1 MAEYDGLPCG
11 WVSAKLGDLAEYV
24 NGRGFKTTEWET
36 SGKPI
41 IRIQNLTKEKSSYN
55 YTKQEFP
62 EKYAVKNGDLL
73 FSWSASLGVYLWGG
87 GDAWLNQHI
96 FNVIP
101 KETTSKLFVYY
112 LLKKITS
119 ELYSKAHGSGMVHV
133 TKGKFEDTQIQI
145 PPLNE
150 QYRIVEKIEELFSEL
165 DKGNECLKTAREQLT
180 LYRQALL
187 KSAFDGA
194 LTEGWRR
201 KYKSAIGGV
210 EELKNQILC
219 ERRDKFSK
227 ALTKWEATGN
237 RGLKPKTPKLI
248 SVDSSKEL
256 AFLPKL
262 PEGWC
267 WEKIGNLAYVGTG
280 VTPLKG
286 RADFYEGGQIP
297 WVTSGALNDN
307 FVKEASGYV
316 TNTAL
321 RETGLKIYPKNT
333 LLVAMYGEGKTRGKC
348 SELFIDATI
357 NQAIAAIVFEGTADR
372 LRKYIKLF
380 FQKNYNQMRLKSSGG
395 VQPNLNLGIVENT
408 YIPLCPG
415 EEADAIVEEVDAIL
429 SRIEEF
435 EGVVDASVLQVD
447 SLRQSILQ
455 KAFSGQLV
463 PQDPNDEPAT
473 KLLSR
478 IKAEVSKSKLS
489 KKKKDA

>member
-1 MAEYDGLPCG
+1 M
-11 WVSAKLGDLAEYV
+11 
-24 NGRGFKTTEWET
+24 
-36 SGKPI
+36 
-41 IRIQNLTKEKSSYN
+41 
-55 YTKQEFP
+55 
-62 EKYAVKNGDLL
+62 
-73 FSWSASLGVYLWGG
+73 
-87 GDAWLNQHI
+87 
-96 FNVIP
+96 
-101 KETTSKLFVYY
+101 
-112 LLKKITS
+112 
-119 ELYSKAHGSGMVHV
+119 
-133 TKGKFEDTQIQI
+133 
-145 PPLNE
+145 
-150 QYRIVEKIEELFSEL
+150 
-165 DKGNECLKTAREQLT
+165 
-180 LYRQALL
+180 
-187 KSAFDGA
+187 
-194 LTEGWRR
+194 
-201 KYKSAIGGV
+201 
-210 EELKNQILC
+210 
-219 ERRDKFSK
+219 
-227 ALTKWEATGN
+227 
-237 RGLKPKTPKLI
+237 
-248 SVDSSKEL
+248 DSSKEL

-316 TNTAL
+316 TTTAL

-348 SELFIDATI
+348 SELLIDATI

-372 LRKYIKLF
+372 LRRYIKLF

-463 PQDPNDEPAT
+463 PQDPNDEPAS
-473 KLLSR
+473 KLLSL
-478 IKAEVSKSKLS
+478 IKAEVSKSKPS
-489 KKKKDA
+489 KKKKYA

>member
-1 MAEYDGLPCG
+1 MVDHDELPNG
-11 WVSAKLGDLAEYV
+11 WAPARLGDLAEYV

-55 YTKQEFP
+55 YTQQEFP
-62 EKYAVKNGDLL
+62 NKYAIKRGDLL

-101 KETTSKLFVYY
+101 KKTTSKLFVYY
-112 LLKKITS
+112 LLKKITT

-133 TKGKFEDTQIQI
+133 TKGKFEDTQIQL
-145 PPLNE
+145 PPLKE

-201 KYKSAIGGV
+201 NYKSAIGGV

-219 ERRDKFSK
+219 ERRDKLSK
-227 ALTKWEATGN
+227 ALTKWEATGK

-316 TNTAL
+316 TTTAL

-348 SELFIDATI
+348 SELLIDATI

-372 LRKYIKLF
+372 LRRYIKLF

-463 PQDPNDEPAT
+463 PQDPNDEPAS

-478 IKAEVSKSKLS
+478 IKAEVSKSKPS